1 MPYSIEAAPG
11 GGYRVK
17 NTQTG
22 AYHSKKGIPKVRAE
36 RQMKLLYG
44 IEQGMIP
51 RQKKKDRK

>member
-17 NTQTG
+17 NTQTNK
-22 AYHSKKGIPKVRAE
+22 YHSKKGIPKARAE

-44 IEQGMIP
+44 IEQGMVP
-51 RQKKKDRK
+51 RGKKKDGK